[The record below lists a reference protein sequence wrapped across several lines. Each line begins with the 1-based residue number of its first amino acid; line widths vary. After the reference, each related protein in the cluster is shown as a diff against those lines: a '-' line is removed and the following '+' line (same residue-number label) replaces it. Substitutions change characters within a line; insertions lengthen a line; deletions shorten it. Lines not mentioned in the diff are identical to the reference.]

1 MKKILLAVGLCFTLF
16 VSAKDYHVTVKGI
29 NAGKASFTI
38 QQDGQNYQT
47 TLKLYPNLIASLAGV
62 GNWVDSSKG
71 KVVNGHFQPSFYQRQ
86 DGGKTLLSVKFAG
99 KKVKV
104 SNEDGNGSIKINAL
118 AQDPMSQIAQIQ
130 SDLKRNKL
138 SKIYYLV
145 TDKNQRLF
153 TSKLVKTKNS
163 NKVILTQAKGGKRKL
178 VLWFDHNFQMTRMK
192 KLKRGKVDF
201 DMIKK

>member
-1 MKKILLAVGLCFTLF
+1 MKKLLLAVGLCFTLF
-16 VSAKDYHVTVKGI
+16 VSAKDYRVTVKGI

-71 KVVNGHFQPSFYQRQ
+71 KVVNGHFQPSLYQRQ
-86 DGGKTLLSVKFAG
+86 DGGKTLLAVKFAG

-138 SKIYYLV
+138 SKTYYLV

-178 VLWFDHNFQMTRMK
+178 VLWFDNNFQMTRMK